1 MKASDVFQ
9 RALYEEF
16 GNYTSG
22 KPYFFNT
29 PRCSHTHRS

>member
-1 MKASDVFQ
+1 MKASEVFQ
-9 RALYEEF
+9 KAIYEEF

-22 KPYFFNT
+22 KPYFFT